1 MQAPAPPHEN
11 ERLHALYRYN
21 ILDTPVDDAFERIT
35 RLAVKPFDAP
45 IVLITFIDHER
56 QWFKSCYGLNIR
68 STSRQVSFCAHAILS
83 DNVMVVPDV
92 QKDERFADNPLV
104 TGYPGIRFYAGAPLK
119 TPQGYNLGTLCIIDT
134 TPRAPLS
141 IEEEE
146 TLADLA
152 ALVVDELELR
162 DALNKAHREIKK
174 RQEAE
179 ALLQE
184 TNLKLE
190 MATRAKSIFL
200 ANTSHELRT
209 PISAI
214 IGFSELLSKEVV
226 GSLNQRQSN
235 YTGYI
240 HDSGKHLLSLVN
252 DTLDLSKIEA
262 GKMEL
267 HLNEVHIPDL
277 VRSAVPIIQ
286 ERYRD
291 DGVELEIE
299 LPQEMSPVLAD
310 ERRLRQVIYNLLGN
324 AIRFTPTGG
333 VVRFVVKD
341 DPSRVCFAIEDTG
354 VGISAEDQKK
364 LFQPFSQLN
373 AAKGRGEGTGL
384 GLALTKHLV
393 ELHNG
398 RIEVE
403 SQIGKGST
411 FRFSIPRRERPSAY
425 HD

>member
-1 MQAPAPPHEN
+1 MQTYMQTLAPPDED

-21 ILDTPVDDAFERIT
+21 ILDTPVEPAFERIT
-35 RLAVKPFDAP
+35 SLASKFFDIP
-45 IVLITFIDHER
+45 IALTTLIDRDR
-56 QWFKSCYGLNIR
+56 QWFKSCHGLNIR
-68 STSRQVSFCAHAILS
+68 STSRQVSFCTHAILS
-83 DNVMVVPDV
+83 DNVMVVPNA

-119 TPQGYNLGTLCIIDT
+119 TPEGHKLGTLCIIDT
-134 TPRAPLS
+134 MPRAPLS
-141 IEEEE
+141 AKEEE

-162 DALNKAHREIKK
+162 DALNEARRETKK
-174 RQEAE
+174 RQEGE

-226 GSLNQRQSN
+226 GSLNQRQSD
-235 YTGYI
+235 YTRYI
-240 HDSGKHLLSLVN
+240 YDSGNHLLALVN

-277 VRSAVPIIQ
+277 VRSAAPIIQ

-291 DGVELEIE
+291 GGVELKIE
-299 LPQEMSPVLAD
+299 LPQEMNPVFAD
-310 ERRLRQVIYNLLGN
+310 ERRLRQVLYNLLAN
-324 AIRFTPTGG
+324 AIRFTPSGG
-333 VVRFVVKD
+333 VVRIVVKD
-341 DPSRVCFAIEDTG
+341 DPSRVCFAIEDMG
-354 VGISAEDQKK
+354 VGIDAKDQIK
-364 LFQPFSQLN
+364 LFQPFSQLD

-384 GLALTKHLV
+384 GLAVTKHLV

-403 SQIGKGST
+403 SQVGKGST
-411 FRFSIPRRERPSAY
+411 FRFSIPRR
-425 HD
+425 